1 MDPRIISGL
10 IWILLG
16 LFMVVDGL
24 WEYLKLGNQGAV
36 VYILLGALI
45 LLWQFWLYRR
55 TGKIGGPV

>member
-10 IWILLG
+10 MWVLLG